1 MKKILPTLLIILVIS
16 FLVLLGIYKTVPI
29 IRNMVDEVFRYAPGI
44 AGEYFRNKSTNEE
57 IDIQV
62 DEVAKYILE
71 LDIDRAI
78 DKLNYIKK
86 DNEQIYDKLLSKCL
100 KINPNKTQQILN
112 EVRIK
117 ELEKNVLL
125 SIISEIKEDKEKNYK
140 ERAEALSNVSD
151 PTAVSYINDIL
162 RENID
167 AYEVIA
173 GIFVN
178 LDDEKVNRILSHLS
192 ENDSLNIM
200 KKLPKDKKEI
210 LVSLNKKNKN
220 KRNDILKESIMIEAL
235 SPKDASLKIGSTN
248 EYGINDLV
256 QIYEYLGPKKSGEI
270 LSYLKDDSFIKTIV
284 SEINDYLIL
293 TKDEDKFT
301 EPMLKAISIYKQYN
315 SKIQN
320 LAQIYEKSDDKKIA
334 DVIKNLY
341 WKSDKEQIYKLQNG
355 EVIKISDK
363 DIAISLL
370 NEFSDKKIAT
380 ILSYYDENLSTEL
393 SAQLALP
400 KL

>member
-57 IDIQV
+57 IDIQI